1 MCAWGVPCWG
11 VPTAALVPDSV
22 AQPAGVFPGVDMG
35 GDGDT
40 PGTGERSCPAVLSAP
55 PRPPLCWF
63 CMRTLKSEGLEAP
76 SLPVPL
82 PSGRLP
88 VDSTKT
94 SPTGGDGAPSGE
106 VSSRIMPSPCA
117 PLALLQMRE
126 PLRRQS
132 SQQ

>member
-1 MCAWGVPCWG
+1 MCAWGVPAKG
-11 VPTAALVPDSV
+11 PPVADSV
-22 AQPAGVFPGVDMG
+22 VQPAGVFPGVDMG
-35 GDGDT
+35 G
-40 PGTGERSCPAVLSAP
+40 
-55 PRPPLCWF
+55 
-63 CMRTLKSEGLEAP
+63 EGLEAP